1 MLSVTWWPQSKQK
14 SKQKSKDKGVVLC
27 LVSAQ
32 SHYFWSTVN
41 VHYVSTIDF
50 KVQFMQVYSII
61 QNYM

>member
-14 SKQKSKDKGVVLC
+14 SKDKGVDLY